1 MKNKFKYLIAAI
13 LIAVLT
19 VSSSVYAS
27 AEEITDSLTVYETD
41 GEAVNSP
48 AENNSASANDNEEAN
63 FFSRIYSEI
72 TSYAGEILCALT
84 FIGSLVLA
92 MAYKKGLL
100 PLLEK
105 SLLSIGAA
113 ITKIKENTKEGI
125 EKSSVVSE
133 DINNKLTSANHTLE
147 TLAKRIEALGKAL
160 DENKKD
166 VASDR
171 LEKKQ
176 LYLILDAQI
185 DMLYDVFMSASL
197 PQYQKDAVGEKIARM
212 KEAIAENGT
221 GE

>member
-27 AEEITDSLTVYETD
+27 AEEITDAPTVYETD

-48 AENNSASANDNEEAN
+48 AENNSASANDTEEAN

-147 TLAKRIEALGKAL
+147 TLAKRIEALGNAL